1 MTSETTRMRTRL
13 APTVALLLSMGV
25 LAACETTPQEYPVSH
40 ETCAPGDPVQ
50 TLDSNDCKLPGM

>member
-1 MTSETTRMRTRL
+1 MKSETTHMRTRL
-13 APTVALLLSMGV
+13 APVAALLLGASV

-50 TLDSNDCKLPGM
+50 TLDANDCKLPGM